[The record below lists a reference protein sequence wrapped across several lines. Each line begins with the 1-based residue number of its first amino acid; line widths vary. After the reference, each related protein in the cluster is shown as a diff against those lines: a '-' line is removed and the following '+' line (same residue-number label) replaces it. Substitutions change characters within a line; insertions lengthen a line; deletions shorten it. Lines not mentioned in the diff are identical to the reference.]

1 MSVIRSFLLVLAPC
15 VTLILGA
22 IGKSESVLAE
32 TLASWVELVGPGR
45 EASVR
50 SIVSADANCPTLDAD
65 GQPLPMKVRAEPG
78 PLFSDAP
85 PTTPPASFPVRVCEV
100 MISQGVSRV
109 LLENEP
115 LPLPRADVS
124 RIVVFGD
131 TGCRIKEAKVQ
142 DCKRDWPYASLV
154 TFAAEAHP
162 DLVIHVGDYL
172 YRESCDTKATDCP
185 DTPIGYGWKVWN
197 NDFFKPS
204 APLLATAPWIM
215 VRGNH
220 ETCARAGEGWFRF
233 LDHAAPENECAEI
246 SKSFVIALGGLGFVV
261 MDSGKIANEN
271 GSDDDDD
278 DDDSADASRTEDLT
292 PIVKQR
298 YAEIARSVPSPG
310 WLLTHAPFNA
320 VRLKHHEAEVANTL
334 QQQAIGELLPSDIK
348 MIVSGHVHI
357 FEALSFAD
365 ADPPRPPQLVVGTGG
380 VKLAK
385 EPDVPKK
392 INGARVTDALFLREF
407 GFIVWDRDGAN
418 WKGRLFD
425 RHNKQIARCDLA
437 GTQLTCETGK

>member
-1 MSVIRSFLLVLAPC
+1 MSVIRSFLLMLAPC
-15 VTLILGA
+15 VTFIIGA
-22 IGKSESVLAE
+22 IGNSESVSAE

-65 GQPLPMKVRAEPG
+65 GQPLPMKVRAEPS

-85 PTTPPASFPVRVCEV
+85 TTPLASFPVRVCEV

-115 LPLPRADVS
+115 LPLPRADIS

-246 SKSFVIALGGLGFVV
+246 SKSFDIVLGVLGFVV

-320 VRLKHHEAEVANTL
+320 VRLKHHETEVANTL
-334 QQQAIGELLPSDIK
+334 QQQAIGELVPSDIK

-385 EPDVPKK
+385 KPKK
-392 INGARVTDALFLREF
+392 PDDIGGAPVSNAFILKDFAY
-407 GFIVWDRDGAN
+407 IVWDREGTNWRGALFGEDGT
-418 WKGRLFD
+418 
-425 RHNKQIARCDLA
+425 QIARCKLA
-437 GTQLTCETGK
+437 DRKLTCNE